1 MSLYDKPVRILL
13 REMVTALELV
23 PGRVFTKDEVLDW
36 FKTNYPLVKEGTITA
51 HLIRFSTNDKNRLH
65 YGLRDDGTD
74 DVFFKLDGRRFRLFE
89 PASDVAPIHGGGMI
103 QETAATQ
110 PADEQNS
117 DDSEFAY
124 EDDLRDY
131 LAQNLHLIE
140 PGLVLYSDEGISGI
154 EFPVGGRFVD
164 ILAVDSAGGYVVIEL
179 KVSRGYDRVVGQLLR
194 YIGWIEKHHA
204 ESGQR
209 VRGVIVAKEV
219 SEDLRLA
226 CARIP
231 DIRLFE
237 YMLLVSLREVNTQYS
252 YKEK

>member
-1 MSLYDKPVRILL
+1 MAAIPAQCGISSRFLSSR
-13 REMVTALELV
+13 
-23 PGRVFTKDEVLDW
+23 F
-36 FKTNYPLVKEGTITA
+36 VKEGTITA
-51 HLIRFSTNDKNRLH
+51 HLIRFSTNDKNRLY

-74 DVFFKLDGRRFRLFE
+74 DIFFKLDGSRFGLYE
-89 PASDVAPIHGGGMI
+89 PGGDATPIHKGGII
-103 QETAATQ
+103 QDTASTQ
-110 PADEQNS
+110 LADEQNI
-117 DDSEFAY
+117 DDSQFTY

-140 PGLVLYSDEGISGI
+140 SSLVLYTEEGVSGI

-164 ILAVDSAGGYVVIEL
+164 ILAVDSAGGYIVIEL

-204 ESGQR
+204 EPGQR

-219 SEDLRLA
+219 SDDLRLA

-237 YMLLVSLREVNTQYS
+237 YALSVSLHEVVA
-252 YKEK
+252 